1 MSNPDQA
8 GEKLKGIMGGM
19 MQGVQ
24 GQIPNQNVQFPG
36 GQMNPSDMMKQIM
49 QKINF
54 GK

>member
-1 MSNPDQA
+1 MNQFQI
-8 GEKLKGIMGGM
+8 EK
-19 MQGVQ
+19 QV
-24 GQIPNQNVQFPG
+24 PNQNVQFPG